1 MKAMGH
7 GKNLLKYVVEVLY
20 DSEKGLA
27 ELSKCMRDAQF
38 ATFFK
43 HESEARGAY
52 AKRLEMTAS
61 LLDAVTTEDDS
72 ARHYWEFMDVGKD
85 DSDET
90 LLAIA
95 REGEGV
101 AAKVYRNALAE
112 GSLAPAIRRLLERQQ
127 THIEISGRLVGSFRA
142 LKAA

>member
-1 MKAMGH
+1 MGR
-7 GKNLLKYVVEVLY
+7 GEILLNYVVDVLY

-27 ELSKCMRDAQF
+27 ELGRCMRDAQF

-52 AKRLEMTAS
+52 ARRLEMTAS
-61 LLDAVTTEDDS
+61 LLDAATKDNS
-72 ARHYWEFMDVGKD
+72 ARHYWEFMAVGKG

-95 REGEGV
+95 REGEEV
-101 AAKVYRNALAE
+101 ATKVYHNALTE
-112 GSLAPAIRRLLERQQ
+112 LSLAPAIRRLLEKQQ
-127 THIEISGRLVGSFRA
+127 AHIEMSGRLVGTFRV

>member
-1 MKAMGH
+1 VGH

-27 ELSKCMRDAQF
+27 QLSKCMRDAQF

-61 LLDAVTTEDDS
+61 LLDVVTEDNS
-72 ARHYWEFMDVGKD
+72 ARHYWEFMAVGKE

-95 REGEGV
+95 RGGEGV
-101 AAKVYRNALAE
+101 ATKVYHNALAE
-112 GSLAPAIRRLLERQQ
+112 LSLAPAVRRLLEEQQ
-127 THIEISGRLVGSFRA
+127 AHIEISGRLVGSLRV

>member
-1 MKAMGH
+1 MKPMGH
-7 GKNLLKYVVEVLY
+7 GKNLLKYVVDVLY

-27 ELSKCMRDAQF
+27 ELGRCMRDAQF

-43 HESEARGAY
+43 HESGARGAY
-52 AKRLEMTAS
+52 ARRLEMTAS
-61 LLDAVTTEDDS
+61 LLDAVTEENS
-72 ARHYWEFMDVGKD
+72 ARHYWEFMAVDTD

-95 REGEGV
+95 RQGEEV
-101 AAKVYRNALAE
+101 ATKVYHNALAE
-112 GSLAPAIRRLLERQQ
+112 RSLAPAVRRLLEKQQ
-127 THIEISGRLVGSFRA
+127 SHIEICGRLVGSFRA

>member
-1 MKAMGH
+1 MGH
-7 GKNLLKYVVEVLY
+7 GKILLNYVVEVLY

-27 ELSKCMRDAQF
+27 QLSRCMRDAQF

-52 AKRLEMTAS
+52 ARRIEMAAS
-61 LLDAVTTEDDS
+61 LLDAVTEDNR
-72 ARHYWEFMDVGKD
+72 ARHFWEFMAVGTD

-101 AAKVYRNALAE
+101 AAKVYRNALAKQ
-112 GSLAPAIRRLLERQQ
+112 SLAPAVRRLLEKQQ
-127 THIEISGRLVGSFRA
+127 AHIEISGRLVGSFRA

>member
-1 MKAMGH
+1 MEPEPA
-7 GKNLLKYVVEVLY
+7 EVLY

-27 ELSKCMRDAQF
+27 RICGAWSICQATRD
-38 ATFFK
+38 
-43 HESEARGAY
+43 
-52 AKRLEMTAS
+52 AS
-61 LLDAVTTEDDS
+61 LLDAVRMEDNS
-72 ARHYWEFMDVGKD
+72 ARHYWEFMAVRKD

-112 GSLAPAIRRLLERQQ
+112 RSLAPAIRRLLEKQPTHLSCLRPSLAISSTKTEHQ
-127 THIEISGRLVGSFRA
+127 T
-142 LKAA
+142 